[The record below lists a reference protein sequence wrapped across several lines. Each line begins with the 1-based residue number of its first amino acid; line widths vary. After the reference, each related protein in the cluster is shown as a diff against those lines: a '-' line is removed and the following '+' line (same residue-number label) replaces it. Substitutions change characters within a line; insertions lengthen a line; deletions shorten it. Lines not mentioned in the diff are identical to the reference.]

1 MLVRTGF
8 GCVSTRV
15 EVFLGDFPVV
25 FLSISQR
32 FVSIDLLH
40 IEAINR
46 EGSCCT
52 LPMLHAVEVDGTLF
66 ATHPAAGDEG
76 RREAHEPGVGVVL
89 RRPSLATHRR
99 SDIVNT
105 SDAATRTAINDG
117 TEHIEHL
124 VGGCFR
130 KDFAHFRCKTGDGVA
145 VGILDAR
152 NVERR
157 DANTFVRERR
167 VGTDHLADR
176 NVGCAKA
183 DGDDWVNTGNLIRL
197 VEKLKTV
204 DSDIVATNYT
214 WINCETKLPEKRQ
227 EDPFRDLEY
236 GHEYRFDEIAD
247 RTIIDMHA
255 MAVKTELLREM
266 NEKID
271 EHTFYV
277 DVEYILFPIP
287 YVKTV
292 LFLEEDV
299 YQYRLGM
306 PGQSMSIKKMQ
317 KNLKNHLKVLFRI
330 NDYCEKMKDKATPAQ
345 MNYMNRIVAQ
355 TLVSQMK
362 IYISFPLDR
371 KMKKNIIKL
380 DSYFYHHNRDAYDK
394 VANGAVWLLRRTN
407 YRLYPLAVLAFR
419 NRRNSY

>member
-1 MLVRTGF
+1 M
-8 GCVSTRV
+8 
-15 EVFLGDFPVV
+15 DKI
-25 FLSISQR
+25 LSISIA
-32 FVSIDLLH
+32 SY
-40 IEAINR
+40 
-46 EGSCCT
+46 
-52 LPMLHAVEVDGTLF
+52 
-66 ATHPAAGDEG
+66 
-76 RREAHEPGVGVVL
+76 
-89 RRPSLATHRR
+89 
-99 SDIVNT
+99 
-105 SDAATRTAINDG
+105 
-117 TEHIEHL
+117 
-124 VGGCFR
+124 
-130 KDFAHFRCKTGDGVA
+130 
-145 VGILDAR
+145 
-152 NVERR
+152 NVEAYLEECLESFVNSKIM
-157 DANTFVRERR
+157 DDLEVLVIDDGSSDSSPEIAQWYVDKFPDTFRLIRKENGGHGSTINKGIEVASGKYFK
-167 VGTDHLADR
+167 V
-176 NVGCAKA
+176 V

-236 GHEYRFDEIAD
+236 GREYQFDEIAD

>member
-1 MLVRTGF
+1 M
-8 GCVSTRV
+8 
-15 EVFLGDFPVV
+15 DKI
-25 FLSISQR
+25 LSISIA
-32 FVSIDLLH
+32 SY
-40 IEAINR
+40 
-46 EGSCCT
+46 
-52 LPMLHAVEVDGTLF
+52 
-66 ATHPAAGDEG
+66 
-76 RREAHEPGVGVVL
+76 
-89 RRPSLATHRR
+89 
-99 SDIVNT
+99 
-105 SDAATRTAINDG
+105 
-117 TEHIEHL
+117 
-124 VGGCFR
+124 
-130 KDFAHFRCKTGDGVA
+130 
-145 VGILDAR
+145 
-152 NVERR
+152 NVEAYLEECLESFVNSKIM
-157 DANTFVRERR
+157 DDLEVLVIDDGSSDSSPEIAQWYVDKFPDTFRLIRKENGGHGSTINKGIEVASGKYFK
-167 VGTDHLADR
+167 V
-176 NVGCAKA
+176 V

-236 GHEYRFDEIAD
+236 GREYQFDEIAD

-394 VANGAVWLLRRTN
+394 VANRAVWLLRRTN

>member
-1 MLVRTGF
+1 M
-8 GCVSTRV
+8 
-15 EVFLGDFPVV
+15 DKI
-25 FLSISQR
+25 LSISIA
-32 FVSIDLLH
+32 SY
-40 IEAINR
+40 
-46 EGSCCT
+46 
-52 LPMLHAVEVDGTLF
+52 
-66 ATHPAAGDEG
+66 
-76 RREAHEPGVGVVL
+76 
-89 RRPSLATHRR
+89 
-99 SDIVNT
+99 
-105 SDAATRTAINDG
+105 
-117 TEHIEHL
+117 
-124 VGGCFR
+124 
-130 KDFAHFRCKTGDGVA
+130 
-145 VGILDAR
+145 
-152 NVERR
+152 NVEAYLEECLESFVNSKVM
-157 DANTFVRERR
+157 DDLEVLVIDDGSSDSSPEIAQWYADKFPDTFRLIRKENGGHGSTINKGIEVASGKYFK
-167 VGTDHLADR
+167 V
-176 NVGCAKA
+176 V

-236 GHEYRFDEIAD
+236 GREYQFDEIAD

-355 TLVSQMK
+355 TLASQMK

-394 VANGAVWLLRRTN
+394 VANRAVWLLRRTN

>member
-1 MLVRTGF
+1 MK
-8 GCVSTRV
+8 
-15 EVFLGDFPVV
+15 EKI
-25 FLSISQR
+25 LS
-32 FVSIDLLH
+32 VSI
-40 IEAINR
+40 A
-46 EGSCCT
+46 SY
-52 LPMLHAVEVDGTLF
+52 
-66 ATHPAAGDEG
+66 
-76 RREAHEPGVGVVL
+76 
-89 RRPSLATHRR
+89 
-99 SDIVNT
+99 
-105 SDAATRTAINDG
+105 
-117 TEHIEHL
+117 
-124 VGGCFR
+124 
-130 KDFAHFRCKTGDGVA
+130 
-145 VGILDAR
+145 
-152 NVERR
+152 NVEAYLEECLESFVNSKVM
-157 DANTFVRERR
+157 DELEVLVIDDGSSDSSPEIAQWYADKFPDTFRLIRKENGGHGSTINKGIEVASGKYFK
-167 VGTDHLADR
+167 V
-176 NVGCAKA
+176 V

-394 VANGAVWLLRRTN
+394 VANRAVWLLRRTN

>member
-1 MLVRTGF
+1 MK
-8 GCVSTRV
+8 
-15 EVFLGDFPVV
+15 EKI
-25 FLSISQR
+25 LS
-32 FVSIDLLH
+32 VSI
-40 IEAINR
+40 A
-46 EGSCCT
+46 SY
-52 LPMLHAVEVDGTLF
+52 
-66 ATHPAAGDEG
+66 
-76 RREAHEPGVGVVL
+76 
-89 RRPSLATHRR
+89 
-99 SDIVNT
+99 
-105 SDAATRTAINDG
+105 
-117 TEHIEHL
+117 
-124 VGGCFR
+124 
-130 KDFAHFRCKTGDGVA
+130 
-145 VGILDAR
+145 
-152 NVERR
+152 NVEAYLEECLESFVNSKIM
-157 DANTFVRERR
+157 DDLEVLVIDDGSSDSSPEIAQWYVDKFPDTFRLIRKENGGHGSTINKGIEVASGKYFK
-167 VGTDHLADR
+167 V
-176 NVGCAKA
+176 V

-204 DSDIVATNYT
+204 DYDIVATNYT

-227 EDPFRDLEY
+227 EDPFRNLEY
-236 GHEYRFDEIAD
+236 GHEYQFDEIAD

-266 NEKID
+266 DEKID

-394 VANGAVWLLRRTN
+394 VANRAVWLLRRTN

>member
-1 MLVRTGF
+1 MK
-8 GCVSTRV
+8 
-15 EVFLGDFPVV
+15 EKI
-25 FLSISQR
+25 LS
-32 FVSIDLLH
+32 VSI
-40 IEAINR
+40 A
-46 EGSCCT
+46 SY
-52 LPMLHAVEVDGTLF
+52 
-66 ATHPAAGDEG
+66 
-76 RREAHEPGVGVVL
+76 
-89 RRPSLATHRR
+89 
-99 SDIVNT
+99 
-105 SDAATRTAINDG
+105 
-117 TEHIEHL
+117 
-124 VGGCFR
+124 
-130 KDFAHFRCKTGDGVA
+130 
-145 VGILDAR
+145 
-152 NVERR
+152 NVEAYLEECLESFVNSKIM
-157 DANTFVRERR
+157 DDLEVLVIDDGSSDSSPEIAQWYVDKFPDTFRLIRKENGGHGSTINKGIEVASGKYFK
-167 VGTDHLADR
+167 V
-176 NVGCAKA
+176 V

-236 GHEYRFDEIAD
+236 GREYQFDEIAD

-255 MAVKTELLREM
+255 MAVKTELLRKM

-394 VANGAVWLLRRTN
+394 VANRAVWLLRRTN

>member
-1 MLVRTGF
+1 M
-8 GCVSTRV
+8 
-15 EVFLGDFPVV
+15 DKI
-25 FLSISQR
+25 LSISIA
-32 FVSIDLLH
+32 SY
-40 IEAINR
+40 
-46 EGSCCT
+46 
-52 LPMLHAVEVDGTLF
+52 
-66 ATHPAAGDEG
+66 
-76 RREAHEPGVGVVL
+76 
-89 RRPSLATHRR
+89 
-99 SDIVNT
+99 
-105 SDAATRTAINDG
+105 
-117 TEHIEHL
+117 
-124 VGGCFR
+124 
-130 KDFAHFRCKTGDGVA
+130 
-145 VGILDAR
+145 
-152 NVERR
+152 NVEAYLEECLESFVNSKVM
-157 DANTFVRERR
+157 DELEVLVIDDGSSDSSPEIAQWYADKFPDTFRLIRKENGGHGSTINKGIEVASGKYFK
-167 VGTDHLADR
+167 V
-176 NVGCAKA
+176 V

-236 GHEYRFDEIAD
+236 GREYQFDEIAD

-394 VANGAVWLLRRTN
+394 VANRAVWLLRRTN

>member
-1 MLVRTGF
+1 M
-8 GCVSTRV
+8 
-15 EVFLGDFPVV
+15 DKI
-25 FLSISQR
+25 LS
-32 FVSIDLLH
+32 VSI
-40 IEAINR
+40 A
-46 EGSCCT
+46 SY
-52 LPMLHAVEVDGTLF
+52 
-66 ATHPAAGDEG
+66 
-76 RREAHEPGVGVVL
+76 
-89 RRPSLATHRR
+89 
-99 SDIVNT
+99 
-105 SDAATRTAINDG
+105 
-117 TEHIEHL
+117 
-124 VGGCFR
+124 
-130 KDFAHFRCKTGDGVA
+130 
-145 VGILDAR
+145 
-152 NVERR
+152 NVEAYLEECLESFVNSKVM
-157 DANTFVRERR
+157 DDLEILVIDDGSSDSSPQIAQWYVDKFPETFRLIRKEN
-167 VGTDHLADR
+167 GGHGSTI
-176 NVGCAKA
+176 NKA
-183 DGDDWVNTGNLIRL
+183 IEIATGKYFKVVDGDDWVNTGNLIKL

-236 GHEYRFDEIAD
+236 GREYQFDDIAD

-255 MAVKTELLREM
+255 MTVKTELLRKA

-292 LFLEEDV
+292 LFLKEDV

-317 KNLKNHLKVLFRI
+317 KNLKNHLRVLRRI
-330 NDYCEKMKDKATPAQ
+330 NDYCAKMKGKTTTGQ

-355 TLVSQMK
+355 TLVSQIK
-362 IYISFPLDR
+362 IFISFPMNA

-394 VANGAVWLLRRTN
+394 VENQAVWLLRRTH
-407 YRLYPLAVLAFR
+407 YHAYPLAVLAFK

>member
-1 MLVRTGF
+1 M
-8 GCVSTRV
+8 
-15 EVFLGDFPVV
+15 DKI
-25 FLSISQR
+25 LSISIA
-32 FVSIDLLH
+32 SY
-40 IEAINR
+40 
-46 EGSCCT
+46 
-52 LPMLHAVEVDGTLF
+52 
-66 ATHPAAGDEG
+66 
-76 RREAHEPGVGVVL
+76 
-89 RRPSLATHRR
+89 
-99 SDIVNT
+99 
-105 SDAATRTAINDG
+105 
-117 TEHIEHL
+117 
-124 VGGCFR
+124 
-130 KDFAHFRCKTGDGVA
+130 
-145 VGILDAR
+145 
-152 NVERR
+152 NVEAYLEECLESFVNSKVM
-157 DANTFVRERR
+157 DELEVLVIDDGSSDSSPEIAQWYVDKFPDTFRLIRKENGGHGSTINKGIEVASGKYFK
-167 VGTDHLADR
+167 V
-176 NVGCAKA
+176 V

-236 GHEYRFDEIAD
+236 GREYQFDEIAD

-394 VANGAVWLLRRTN
+394 VANRAVWLLRRTN

>member
-1 MLVRTGF
+1 M
-8 GCVSTRV
+8 
-15 EVFLGDFPVV
+15 DKI
-25 FLSISQR
+25 LSISIA
-32 FVSIDLLH
+32 SY
-40 IEAINR
+40 
-46 EGSCCT
+46 
-52 LPMLHAVEVDGTLF
+52 
-66 ATHPAAGDEG
+66 
-76 RREAHEPGVGVVL
+76 
-89 RRPSLATHRR
+89 
-99 SDIVNT
+99 
-105 SDAATRTAINDG
+105 
-117 TEHIEHL
+117 
-124 VGGCFR
+124 
-130 KDFAHFRCKTGDGVA
+130 
-145 VGILDAR
+145 
-152 NVERR
+152 NVEAYLEECLESFVNSKVM
-157 DANTFVRERR
+157 DELEVLVIDDGSSDSSPEIAQWYADKFPDTFRLIRKENGGHGSTINKGIEVASGKYFK
-167 VGTDHLADR
+167 V
-176 NVGCAKA
+176 V

-227 EDPFRDLEY
+227 EDPFRYLEY
-236 GHEYRFDEIAD
+236 GREYQFDEIAD

-394 VANGAVWLLRRTN
+394 VANRAVWLLRRTN

>member
-1 MLVRTGF
+1 M
-8 GCVSTRV
+8 
-15 EVFLGDFPVV
+15 DKI
-25 FLSISQR
+25 LSISIA
-32 FVSIDLLH
+32 SY
-40 IEAINR
+40 
-46 EGSCCT
+46 
-52 LPMLHAVEVDGTLF
+52 
-66 ATHPAAGDEG
+66 
-76 RREAHEPGVGVVL
+76 
-89 RRPSLATHRR
+89 
-99 SDIVNT
+99 
-105 SDAATRTAINDG
+105 
-117 TEHIEHL
+117 
-124 VGGCFR
+124 
-130 KDFAHFRCKTGDGVA
+130 
-145 VGILDAR
+145 
-152 NVERR
+152 NVEAYLEECLESFVNSKVM
-157 DANTFVRERR
+157 DDLEVLVIDDGSSDSSPEIAQWYVDKFPDTFRLIRKENGGHGSTINKGIEVASGKYFK
-167 VGTDHLADR
+167 V
-176 NVGCAKA
+176 V

-236 GHEYRFDEIAD
+236 GREYQFDEIAD

-394 VANGAVWLLRRTN
+394 VANRAVWLLRRTN

>member
-1 MLVRTGF
+1 M
-8 GCVSTRV
+8 
-15 EVFLGDFPVV
+15 DKI
-25 FLSISQR
+25 LSISIA
-32 FVSIDLLH
+32 SY
-40 IEAINR
+40 
-46 EGSCCT
+46 
-52 LPMLHAVEVDGTLF
+52 
-66 ATHPAAGDEG
+66 
-76 RREAHEPGVGVVL
+76 
-89 RRPSLATHRR
+89 
-99 SDIVNT
+99 
-105 SDAATRTAINDG
+105 
-117 TEHIEHL
+117 
-124 VGGCFR
+124 
-130 KDFAHFRCKTGDGVA
+130 
-145 VGILDAR
+145 
-152 NVERR
+152 NVEAYLEECLESFVNSKVM
-157 DANTFVRERR
+157 DDLEVLVIDDGSSDSSPEIAQWYADKFPDTFRLIRKENGGHGSTINKGIEVASGKYFK
-167 VGTDHLADR
+167 V
-176 NVGCAKA
+176 V

-236 GHEYRFDEIAD
+236 GREYQFDEIAD

-330 NDYCEKMKDKATPAQ
+330 NDYCEKMEDKATPAQ

-394 VANGAVWLLRRTN
+394 VANRAVWLLRRTN

>member
-1 MLVRTGF
+1 MK
-8 GCVSTRV
+8 
-15 EVFLGDFPVV
+15 EKI
-25 FLSISQR
+25 LS
-32 FVSIDLLH
+32 VSI
-40 IEAINR
+40 A
-46 EGSCCT
+46 SY
-52 LPMLHAVEVDGTLF
+52 
-66 ATHPAAGDEG
+66 
-76 RREAHEPGVGVVL
+76 
-89 RRPSLATHRR
+89 
-99 SDIVNT
+99 
-105 SDAATRTAINDG
+105 
-117 TEHIEHL
+117 
-124 VGGCFR
+124 
-130 KDFAHFRCKTGDGVA
+130 
-145 VGILDAR
+145 
-152 NVERR
+152 NVEAYLEECLESFVNSKIM
-157 DANTFVRERR
+157 DDLEVLVIDDGSSDSSPEIAQWYVDKFPDTFRLIRKENGGHGSTINKGIEVASGKYFK
-167 VGTDHLADR
+167 V
-176 NVGCAKA
+176 V

-236 GHEYRFDEIAD
+236 GREYQFDEIAD

-394 VANGAVWLLRRTN
+394 VANRAVWLLRRTN

>member
-1 MLVRTGF
+1 M
-8 GCVSTRV
+8 
-15 EVFLGDFPVV
+15 DKI
-25 FLSISQR
+25 LSISIA
-32 FVSIDLLH
+32 SY
-40 IEAINR
+40 
-46 EGSCCT
+46 
-52 LPMLHAVEVDGTLF
+52 
-66 ATHPAAGDEG
+66 
-76 RREAHEPGVGVVL
+76 
-89 RRPSLATHRR
+89 
-99 SDIVNT
+99 
-105 SDAATRTAINDG
+105 
-117 TEHIEHL
+117 
-124 VGGCFR
+124 
-130 KDFAHFRCKTGDGVA
+130 
-145 VGILDAR
+145 
-152 NVERR
+152 NVEAYLEECLESFVNSKVM
-157 DANTFVRERR
+157 DDLEVLVIDDGSSDSSPEIAQWYVDKFPDTFRLIRKENGGHGSTINKGIEVASGKYFK
-167 VGTDHLADR
+167 V
-176 NVGCAKA
+176 V

-236 GHEYRFDEIAD
+236 GREYQFDEIAD

-292 LFLEEDV
+292 LFFEEDV

-394 VANGAVWLLRRTN
+394 VANRAVWLLRRTN

>member
-1 MLVRTGF
+1 M
-8 GCVSTRV
+8 
-15 EVFLGDFPVV
+15 DKI
-25 FLSISQR
+25 LSISIA
-32 FVSIDLLH
+32 SY
-40 IEAINR
+40 
-46 EGSCCT
+46 
-52 LPMLHAVEVDGTLF
+52 
-66 ATHPAAGDEG
+66 
-76 RREAHEPGVGVVL
+76 
-89 RRPSLATHRR
+89 
-99 SDIVNT
+99 
-105 SDAATRTAINDG
+105 
-117 TEHIEHL
+117 
-124 VGGCFR
+124 
-130 KDFAHFRCKTGDGVA
+130 
-145 VGILDAR
+145 
-152 NVERR
+152 NVEAYLEECLESFVNSKVM
-157 DANTFVRERR
+157 DELEVLVIDDGSSDSSPEIAQWYAEKFPDTFRLIRKENGGHGSTINKGIEVASGKYFK
-167 VGTDHLADR
+167 V
-176 NVGCAKA
+176 V

-236 GHEYRFDEIAD
+236 GREYQFDEIAD

-255 MAVKTELLREM
+255 MAVKTELLRKM

-355 TLVSQMK
+355 TLVSQIK

-394 VANGAVWLLRRTN
+394 VANRAVWLLRRTN
-407 YRLYPLAVLAFR
+407 YRLYPLAVLAFK

>member
-1 MLVRTGF
+1 MK
-8 GCVSTRV
+8 
-15 EVFLGDFPVV
+15 EKI
-25 FLSISQR
+25 LS
-32 FVSIDLLH
+32 VSI
-40 IEAINR
+40 A
-46 EGSCCT
+46 SY
-52 LPMLHAVEVDGTLF
+52 
-66 ATHPAAGDEG
+66 
-76 RREAHEPGVGVVL
+76 
-89 RRPSLATHRR
+89 
-99 SDIVNT
+99 
-105 SDAATRTAINDG
+105 
-117 TEHIEHL
+117 
-124 VGGCFR
+124 
-130 KDFAHFRCKTGDGVA
+130 
-145 VGILDAR
+145 
-152 NVERR
+152 NVEAYLEECLESFVNSKIM
-157 DANTFVRERR
+157 DDLEVLVIDDGSSDSSPEIAQWYVDKFPDTFRLIRKENGGHGSTINKGIEVASGKYFK
-167 VGTDHLADR
+167 V
-176 NVGCAKA
+176 V

-236 GHEYRFDEIAD
+236 GREYRFDEIAD

-394 VANGAVWLLRRTN
+394 VANRAVWLLRRTN

>member
-1 MLVRTGF
+1 MK
-8 GCVSTRV
+8 
-15 EVFLGDFPVV
+15 EKI
-25 FLSISQR
+25 LS
-32 FVSIDLLH
+32 VSI
-40 IEAINR
+40 A
-46 EGSCCT
+46 SY
-52 LPMLHAVEVDGTLF
+52 
-66 ATHPAAGDEG
+66 
-76 RREAHEPGVGVVL
+76 
-89 RRPSLATHRR
+89 
-99 SDIVNT
+99 
-105 SDAATRTAINDG
+105 
-117 TEHIEHL
+117 
-124 VGGCFR
+124 
-130 KDFAHFRCKTGDGVA
+130 
-145 VGILDAR
+145 
-152 NVERR
+152 NVEAYLEECLESFVNSKVM
-157 DANTFVRERR
+157 DDLEVLVIDDGSSDSSPEIAQWYADKFPDTFRLIRKENGGHGSTINKGIEVASGKYFK
-167 VGTDHLADR
+167 V
-176 NVGCAKA
+176 V

-236 GHEYRFDEIAD
+236 GREYQFDEIAD

-380 DSYFYHHNRDAYDK
+380 DSYFYYHNRDAYDK
-394 VANGAVWLLRRTN
+394 VANRAVWLLRRTN

>member
-1 MLVRTGF
+1 MK
-8 GCVSTRV
+8 
-15 EVFLGDFPVV
+15 EKI
-25 FLSISQR
+25 LSISIA
-32 FVSIDLLH
+32 SY
-40 IEAINR
+40 
-46 EGSCCT
+46 
-52 LPMLHAVEVDGTLF
+52 
-66 ATHPAAGDEG
+66 
-76 RREAHEPGVGVVL
+76 
-89 RRPSLATHRR
+89 
-99 SDIVNT
+99 
-105 SDAATRTAINDG
+105 
-117 TEHIEHL
+117 
-124 VGGCFR
+124 
-130 KDFAHFRCKTGDGVA
+130 
-145 VGILDAR
+145 
-152 NVERR
+152 NVEAYLEECLESFVNSKVM
-157 DANTFVRERR
+157 DDLEVLVIDDGSSDSSPEIAQWYVDKFPDTFRLIRKENGGHGSTINKGIEVASGKYFK
-167 VGTDHLADR
+167 V
-176 NVGCAKA
+176 V

-227 EDPFRDLEY
+227 EDPFRYLEY
-236 GHEYRFDEIAD
+236 GREYQFDEIAD

-394 VANGAVWLLRRTN
+394 VANRAVWLLRRTN

>member
-1 MLVRTGF
+1 ML
-8 GCVSTRV
+8 
-15 EVFLGDFPVV
+15 
-25 FLSISQR
+25 
-32 FVSIDLLH
+32 
-40 IEAINR
+40 
-46 EGSCCT
+46 
-52 LPMLHAVEVDGTLF
+52 
-66 ATHPAAGDEG
+66 
-76 RREAHEPGVGVVL
+76 
-89 RRPSLATHRR
+89 
-99 SDIVNT
+99 
-105 SDAATRTAINDG
+105 
-117 TEHIEHL
+117 
-124 VGGCFR
+124 
-130 KDFAHFRCKTGDGVA
+130 
-145 VGILDAR
+145 
-152 NVERR
+152 
-157 DANTFVRERR
+157 
-167 VGTDHLADR
+167 
-176 NVGCAKA
+176 
-183 DGDDWVNTGNLIRL
+183 
-197 VEKLKTV
+197 
-204 DSDIVATNYT
+204 
-214 WINCETKLPEKRQ
+214 
-227 EDPFRDLEY
+227 
-236 GHEYRFDEIAD
+236 
-247 RTIIDMHA
+247 
-255 MAVKTELLREM
+255 
-266 NEKID
+266 
-271 EHTFYV
+271 

-394 VANGAVWLLRRTN
+394 VANRAVWLLRRTN